1 MQRRKN
7 RDQITEQSAF
17 TDRPSYGGSS
27 PTTTTT
33 GASSSSGTGVNDEYD
48 PYDATTGYDYHQPDY
63 PTGNQG
69 GSTTNT
75 YQ

>member
-27 PTTTTT
+27 TTTTA
-33 GASSSSGTGVNDEYD
+33 GASSSSGTGANDEYD
-48 PYDATTGYDYHQPDY
+48 PYDATTGYDYHQPGY
-63 PTGNQG
+63 TSPG